1 MQFMSPI
8 EQTVYLWLEERG
20 VRIDEI
26 AELTFFLQAD
36 FYSDVT
42 MEECIENVQMVL
54 TKREV
59 QNAILTGIQLD
70 VLAEK
75 EILREP
81 LLQMI
86 RSDESLYGIDEVM
99 SLAILNVY
107 GSIGFTNYG
116 YIDRLKPGILCR
128 VNSKSDGKI
137 HTYLDD
143 FIDAVAAAAASRL
156 AHTRSHTSSL
166 MN

>member
-1 MQFMSPI
+1 MSPL

-20 VRIDEI
+20 VQIEDI

-36 FYSDVT
+36 FFSDVT
-42 MEECIENVQMVL
+42 MEECIENVQTVL

-59 QNAILTGIQLD
+59 QNALLTGIQLD
-70 VLAEK
+70 LLAEK

-81 LLQMI
+81 LQQMI
-86 RSDESLYGIDEVM
+86 YSDESLYGIDEVM

-128 VNSKSDGKI
+128 LNSKSDGKI

-143 FIDAVAAAAASRL
+143 LVAAVAAAAAARL
-156 AHTRSHTSSL
+156 AHTRAHSSTIIIE
-166 MN
+166 

>member
-1 MQFMSPI
+1 MSPL

-20 VRIDEI
+20 VRITEI
-26 AELTFFLQAD
+26 AELTFFLQSD

-59 QNAILTGIQLD
+59 QNAVLTGIQLD
-70 VLAEK
+70 ILAEK

-86 RSDESLYGIDEVM
+86 RSDEGLYGIDEVM

-128 VNSKSDGKI
+128 LNSKSDGKI

-143 FIDAVAAAAASRL
+143 LVAAIAAAAASRL

-166 MN
+166 ID